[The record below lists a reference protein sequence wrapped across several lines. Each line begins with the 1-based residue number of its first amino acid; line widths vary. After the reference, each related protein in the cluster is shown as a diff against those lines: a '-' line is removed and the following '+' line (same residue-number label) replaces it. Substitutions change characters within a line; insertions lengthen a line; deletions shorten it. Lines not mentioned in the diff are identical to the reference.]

1 LMTGAGVTT
10 VNGPFNLSGL
20 VAINGNRTLNNA
32 STANWSSANGLG
44 MRTGSGS
51 VINNTGTW
59 DAQTDGAAIVNYY
72 GGATTFNNSGTFKK
86 SAGTGTT
93 SISILF
99 TSTGTVDVQSGTL
112 SLGANGS
119 SDVQSG
125 TLSLGANGSS
135 TAALTVSGASATLL
149 FAAGVFDLNA
159 GTTVSGP
166 GSVLLNSSGTLNVST
181 AVSIPAAT
189 TLTFLAGTLGG
200 TGTLTTNGTF
210 NWSGGLMT
218 GAGVTTVN
226 GPFHLS
232 GLVAIN
238 GSRTLNNASTANW
251 SSANGL
257 GMRTGSG
264 SVINNTGTWD
274 AQTDG
279 AAIVNYYGGAT
290 TFNNSGTFKKS
301 AGTGTTS
308 ITILFTNTGAVD
320 VQSGTLSLGANGS
333 STAAL
338 TVSGASA
345 TLLFAAGVFDLNAGT
360 TISGPGTILLNSS
373 GTLNV
378 ATAVSIPAATTF
390 TFLAGTLAGT
400 GTLTANGT
408 FNWSGGLMTGAGVTT
423 LNGPLHLS
431 GLVNINAGRTLNN
444 TSTAT
449 WTSAN
454 GLGMRTGSG
463 SVINNTGTW
472 DAQTDG
478 AAIVNYYL
486 GATSFNNSG
495 TFKKSA
501 GAGTTSISIAFTNTG
516 TVDVQSGTLN
526 VSGSSYK
533 QTAGVTRLTG
543 GALSSTS
550 SIAIQGGVLAGSG
563 TVTGPVTVS
572 GTGVLSPGL
581 SPGTLSLVGNYTQQG
596 PAGAFNV
603 EIGGTT
609 PGSQYDRVDVS
620 GAGSV
625 ATLAGVLNVSLVDSF
640 VPAAGDSFTIMTYP
654 SHTGTYTLNLPTL
667 PCLGWKATYG
677 ATELVLTAFPLP
689 TEVTGLAFPSTKVDL
704 AWDAGVS
711 GPTRTWDVLKGDLR
725 QLPVGTGPN
734 ESCLAQ
740 ATPGTTASDPAT
752 PAPNRG
758 FWYVVRERVA
768 GCGIGTYGNASS
780 GAQRTSTAC
789 P

>member
-1 LMTGAGVTT
+1 MSSTSTPARPWRDPGTVLLNSSGTLNVNTAVAIPAATTFTFLAGTLGGTGTLTMNGTFNWSGGLMTGAGVTT

-20 VAINGNRTLNNA
+20 VAINANRTLNNA
-32 STANWSSANGLG
+32 STANWTSASGLG
-44 MRTGSGS
+44 IRTGSGS

-59 DAQTDGAAIVNYY
+59 DAQTDGAAIINYY

-93 SISILF
+93 SINIPF
-99 TSTGTVDVQSGTL
+99 TNTGTVDVQSGTL

-119 SDVQSG
+119 SS
-125 TLSLGANGSS
+125 
-135 TAALTVSGASATLL
+135 AALNVSGASATLL

-166 GSVLLNSSGTLNVST
+166 GTVLLNSSGTLNVNT

-189 TLTFLAGTLGG
+189 TFTFLAGTLAG

-226 GPFHLS
+226 GPFNLS

-238 GSRTLNNASTANW
+238 ANRTLNNASTANW
-251 SSANGL
+251 TSASGL
-257 GMRTGSG
+257 GMRTGTG

-279 AAIVNYYGGAT
+279 AAIINYYGGAT

-308 ITILFTNTGAVD
+308 ITIAFTNTGTVD

-333 STAAL
+333 SSAAL
-338 TVSGASA
+338 NVSGASA

-360 TISGPGTILLNSS
+360 TVAGPGTVLLNSS

-378 ATAVSIPAATTF
+378 NTAVPIPAATTF

-400 GTLTANGT
+400 GTLTTNGT

-423 LNGPLHLS
+423 VNGPFNLS
-431 GLVNINAGRTLNN
+431 GLVAINGSRTLNN
-444 TSTAT
+444 ASTAN

-454 GLGMRTGSG
+454 GLGMRTGTG

-486 GATSFNNSG
+486 GATTFNNSG

-501 GAGTTSISIAFTNTG
+501 GTG
-516 TVDVQSGTLN
+516 
-526 VSGSSYK
+526 
-533 QTAGVTRLTG
+533 
-543 GALSSTS
+543 TS
-550 SIAIQGGVLAGSG
+550 SIS
-563 TVTGPVTVS
+563 S
-572 GTGVLSPGL
+572 RSP
-581 SPGTLSLVGNYTQQG
+581 
-596 PAGAFNV
+596 
-603 EIGGTT
+603 
-609 PGSQYDRVDVS
+609 
-620 GAGSV
+620 
-625 ATLAGVLNVSLVDSF
+625 
-640 VPAAGDSFTIMTYP
+640 
-654 SHTGTYTLNLPTL
+654 
-667 PCLGWKATYG
+667 
-677 ATELVLTAFPLP
+677 
-689 TEVTGLAFPSTKVDL
+689 
-704 AWDAGVS
+704 
-711 GPTRTWDVLKGDLR
+711 
-725 QLPVGTGPN
+725 
-734 ESCLAQ
+734 
-740 ATPGTTASDPAT
+740 T
-752 PAPNRG
+752 PAP
-758 FWYVVRERVA
+758 
-768 GCGIGTYGNASS
+768 S
-780 GAQRTSTAC
+780 TSRAEHST
-789 P
+789 